1 MLTLSRARSG
11 AARAGQRRHA
21 PLANPT
27 LETVDATEGLS
38 AENRFA
44 QIFGTHHAL
53 RRASSVLF
61 DMIYVVGA
69 RRAPECRV
77 ALSTGTWRA
86 QTGWELTPL
95 LRETQEI
102 DARCATGIR
111 EPH

>member
-1 MLTLSRARSG
+1 MLTLWRARSA
-11 AARAGQRRHA
+11 AARAGQRRDA
-21 PLANPT
+21 PLAHPT

-61 DMIYVVGA
+61 DMIYVAGA
-69 RRAPECRV
+69 RRAPECCV
-77 ALSTGTWRA
+77 APGTDTWRA
-86 QTGWELTPL
+86 QTGLKLTPL
-95 LRETQEI
+95 RPKTQEI

-111 EPH
+111 KPH